1 MFFFNHL
8 SKLIFE
14 LIVIFKCFFIF
25 RASQESTNLEESSQN
40 NSVEWFDLNFEELNE
55 TRATGKNYFL

>member
-25 RASQESTNLEESSQN
+25 RASQESANLEESSQN